1 MNVEI
6 GTAAAQFLFC
16 EYINSNF
23 FAVCVIDPSGPKI
36 LTVTDSG
43 GTSSKLAATLI
54 HAGANLV
61 AAVLLTPV
69 VNNDSNDCLHLKL
82 SME

>member
-1 MNVEI
+1 MDVEI

-23 FAVCVIDPSGPKI
+23 FAVCFIDPSGHICPKI

-61 AAVLLTPV
+61 AAVSVTPV
-69 VNNDSNDCLHLKL
+69 VNNDSNI
-82 SME
+82 